1 MKLTDEERGVI
12 KKVLIHIANIIL
24 GLITIGFSGIMW
36 VALVGFD
43 QVPWYIASIL
53 PILNISFWLVCY
65 IVQVKYYK
73 SKNALIITIGIEITY
88 ILLLTA
94 LGNS

>member
-1 MKLTDEERGVI
+1 LKLTYEERGI
-12 KKVLIHIANIIL
+12 LKKVLIHIANIIL
-24 GLITIGFSGIMW
+24 GIITIGFSGIMW
-36 VALVGFD
+36 VALVGID

-53 PILNISFWLVCY
+53 PLLNILIWLVCY
-65 IVQVKYYK
+65 RVQVKYYK

-88 ILLLTA
+88 ILLLSA

>member
-1 MKLTDEERGVI
+1 
-12 KKVLIHIANIIL
+12 
-24 GLITIGFSGIMW
+24 MW

-43 QVPWYIASIL
+43 QVSWYIASIL
-53 PILNISFWLVCY
+53 PILNISLWLVCY

-73 SKNALIITIGIEITY
+73 SKHALIITIGIEITY